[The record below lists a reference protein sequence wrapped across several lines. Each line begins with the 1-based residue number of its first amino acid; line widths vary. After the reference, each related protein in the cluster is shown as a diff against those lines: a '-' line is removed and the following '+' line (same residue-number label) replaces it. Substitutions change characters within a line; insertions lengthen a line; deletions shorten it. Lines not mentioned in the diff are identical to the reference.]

1 MTIRTASLRFSLAL
15 PVLLLLTLLA
25 LLSGCGGGP
34 DAEEV
39 EKVVQERVAQ
49 AFPEGAVRLESL
61 RRVGSSPA
69 AGGEAAAGGGERSIV
84 YYNATLAVE
93 RDIDVSSW
101 QGLNLGAVAS
111 LLGATERGISGLKQG
126 GNKQGDRLYVH
137 GTVTFVEESGGW
149 RPIRTAQVQVAPPPP
164 EDNTGPPAQA
174 RQIVETIRS
183 LFEQAGPAAD
193 QRNIITEEL
202 EKAYFRIRLRLD
214 RLEGSFVILGGPE
227 AGEYHQVASVI
238 ADALRKATMSGRAV
252 VSDGSVENLGLLG
265 AKRADVA
272 LAQNNIAMRA
282 VEGRTPFA
290 GDAAVPDLRALA
302 SLFPE
307 EVHVILSPR
316 AEVASL
322 AELKGKRVD
331 VGQPISGTRVDAE
344 ALLAAAGLTLADL
357 AEASERGLGG
367 GLAALARGELDA
379 VIATVSAPARSIQ
392 ALAQGSGIEFM
403 ALSETEQAKLAGG
416 DGAYVAVTMPA
427 QTYPGQDEPVRT
439 VAAAALLVAR
449 ADLPEADVESLL
461 RQVFDGIDFFAAGS
475 PAGSQIS
482 RGSARTG
489 VGIPWHPAAERFFAT
504 ATRADAGQ

>member
-1 MTIRTASLRFSLAL
+1 MLMARSPLR
-15 PVLLLLTLLA
+15 LLLIVPLLA
-25 LLSGCGGGP
+25 LLALLAGCEAGP
-34 DAEEV
+34 GADEV
-39 EKVVQERVAQ
+39 EKVVQERISQ
-49 AFPEGAVRLESL
+49 AFPEGAVRLDTL
-61 RRVGSSPA
+61 RRIGGSPA
-69 AGGEAAAGGGERSIV
+69 PGGEAAAAGGERRIV

-93 RDIDVSSW
+93 RDIDLSSW

-126 GNKQGDRLYVH
+126 GNKQGDTLYVH
-137 GTVTFVEESGGW
+137 GTVTYVEEDGQW
-149 RPIRTAQVQVAPPPP
+149 RPIRTAHTPVAAPPP

-202 EKAYFRIRLRLD
+202 ERAYFRIRLRLD
-214 RLEGSFVILGGPE
+214 RLEGSFVVLGGPE
-227 AGEYHQVASVI
+227 AGEYHQVASII
-238 ADALRKATMSGRAV
+238 ASALRSANMAGRALV
-252 VSDGSVENLGLLG
+252 TAGSVENLGVLG
-265 AKRADVA
+265 ARRADVA

-282 VEGRTPFA
+282 IGGRSPFT

-307 EVHVILSPR
+307 HVHVILGPN
-316 AEVASL
+316 ADVKGL
-322 AELKGKRVD
+322 ADLKGKRVD
-331 VGQPISGTRVDAE
+331 VGQPNSGTRVDAE
-344 ALLAAAGLTLADL
+344 ALLGAAGLTLEDL
-357 AEASERGLGG
+357 AEVSEEGLGG

-379 VIATVSAPARSIQ
+379 VVATVSAPARSVQ
-392 ALAQGSGIEFM
+392 ALAEGSGAKF
-403 ALSETEQAKLAGG
+403 LSLSQAEQAQLAGG
-416 DGAYVAVTMPA
+416 GAGYVAASLPA
-427 QTYPGQDEPVRT
+427 GTYSGQDEPVRT

-449 ADLPEADVESLL
+449 ADLPDADAETLL

-489 VGIPWHPAAERFFAT
+489 VGVPWHPAAERFFAT
-504 ATRADAGQ
+504 ATKADAEP